1 MERAQ
6 AGGTS
11 ASLSAVYA
19 GTANAAIGAM
29 RIGIF
34 GGTFDPIHYGHLMAA
49 EEARRGQRLD
59 RVLFVPA
66 HRSPLK
72 AAARASTAHR
82 VAMLRLA
89 IAGRS
94 AFALSTIDVARPPP
108 SYAVDTV
115 AALRRESPADTFVFL
130 IGADQLAEL
139 PQWRAPEQLLQAVPI
154 VALTRP
160 GAEITALDAMTSLSL
175 AARAHITVQEIPAVE
190 ISASMIRERV
200 ANGRALH
207 DLTPSPVVAYIERHG
222 LYLP

>member
-1 MERAQ
+1 
-6 AGGTS
+6 
-11 ASLSAVYA
+11 
-19 GTANAAIGAM
+19 M

-34 GGTFDPIHYGHLMAA
+34 GGTFDPIHYGHLLAA

-72 AAARASTAHR
+72 PAASASTAHR
-82 VAMLRLA
+82 VAMIRLA
-89 IAGRS
+89 IADRS
-94 AFALSTIDVARPPP
+94 SFALSTVDVDRPPP
-108 SYAVDTV
+108 SYTVDSV
-115 AALRRESPADTFVFL
+115 AALQRGSPADTFVFL

-139 PQWRAPEQLLQAVPI
+139 PQWRAPERLLQAVPI

-160 GAEITALDAMTSLSL
+160 GAAITALDALTSLSP
-175 AARAHITVQEIPAVE
+175 AARAHITVQEIPAVK

-200 ANGRALH
+200 ASGHSLH
-207 DLTPSPVVAYIERHG
+207 DLTPSPVVAYIEHHG